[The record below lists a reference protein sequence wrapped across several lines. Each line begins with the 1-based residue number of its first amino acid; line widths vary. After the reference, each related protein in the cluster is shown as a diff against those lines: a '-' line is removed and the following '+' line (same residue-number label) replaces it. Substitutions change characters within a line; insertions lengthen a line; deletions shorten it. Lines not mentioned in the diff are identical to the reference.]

1 MQACHKNSFI
11 RMRKMAY
18 HITLSW
24 ALCAILTRCF
34 ELLLLGIALRYEIK
48 LKQFILLRTL
58 NIFII
63 LKDIPPQSLVSPQ
76 RLKIF
81 LLFSYYHIAPPLRR
95 SFYNSIAVGARFL
108 SEFFQ
113 STQSAKRVPP
123 QQPMPPLPQLPP
135 WPQQIASHQWRW
147 LKMRMAAA
155 GFKFNNFLLRS
166 RRRR

>member
-1 MQACHKNSFI
+1 MQTCHKNSFI

-34 ELLLLGIALRYEIK
+34 ELLFNMLLLGIALKYEIK
-48 LKQFILLRTL
+48 LKQLIFLRTL

-81 LLFSYYHIAPPLRR
+81 FLFSYYHIAP
-95 SFYNSIAVGARFL
+95 SIAVGARFL

-123 QQPMPPLPQLPP
+123 QHPCPPLPQLPP